1 MAAIVKA
8 CGKSSGKRCQSRERR
23 FGQSRSHGVQRL
35 ETRLPLD
42 ASGMSP
48 TSMFVAAAF
57 EQVLVREVDTVS
69 LTSFSTALQ
78 NGAMSR
84 QAFTETLT
92 HSVEYFSSIVSRDYS
107 QFFDRAPDAAGMNFW
122 DSLMSQGLTDE
133 QLDAQLIGTPE
144 YFNHA
149 GGTNKSWVDQMYF
162 DLLGRSPD
170 QAGEAAWVN
179 ALGAGMPRSLAAYG
193 FAASAEREAIIVRN
207 DYQVFLGRQASEMEV
222 AGWVNGFSNGLRNE
236 DIIAGFVG
244 SNEFFNS
251 HDGQSGQGSAGVN
264 VGSGSVGSVNIGTI
278 NIGTVNININ
288 SGNVNSGNVN
298 SGNVNTGNNSGDDDS
313 GDSGP
318 GDHGP
323 GGGPGGG
330 PHKPHGGR

>member
-1 MAAIVKA
+1 MTAIVKA
-8 CGKSSGKRCQSRERR
+8 YGKASVKQGESRRRQSGRCCSM
-23 FGQSRSHGVQRL
+23 QRL

-57 EQVLVREVDTVS
+57 EEVLIRQVDTVS

-84 QAFTETLT
+84 EVFSETLT
-92 HSVEYFSSIVSRDYS
+92 HSVEYFSSVVGSDYS
-107 QFFDRAPDAAGMNFW
+107 QFLGRAPDAAGMAFW
-122 DSLMSQGLTDE
+122 DSLMGQGLSDE
-133 QLDAQLIGTPE
+133 QLAAQLIGTPE
-144 YFNHA
+144 YFAHA
-149 GGTNKSWVDQMYF
+149 GGTNKAWVDHMYF

-170 QAGEAAWVN
+170 LQGEAAWVN

-193 FAASAEREAIIVRN
+193 FASSSEREAIIVRN
-207 DYQVFLGRQASEMEV
+207 DYQVFLGRQASQMEV
-222 AGWVNGFSNGLRNE
+222 AGWVNGFSDGLRNE

-244 SNEFFNS
+244 SDEFFNN
-251 HDGQSGQGSAGVN
+251 HDGQSGSGGVN

-278 NIGTVNININ
+278 NIGTINININ

-298 SGNVNTGNNSGDDDS
+298 SGNINSGNDSGDDS
-313 GDSGP
+313 GDSDH

-323 GGGPGGG
+323 GGGH
-330 PHKPHGGR
+330 HKPHGDD

>member
-1 MAAIVKA
+1 MAASVKA
-8 CGKSSGKRCQSRERR
+8 SGKSSVKR
-23 FGQSRSHGVQRL
+23 GQSRGRQSWAARSHAVQRL

-42 ASGMSP
+42 ASGASP
-48 TSMFVAAAF
+48 TSMFVTAAF

-84 QAFTETLT
+84 QTFTETLT
-92 HSVEYFSSIVSRDYS
+92 HSVEYFSSVVSSDYS
-107 QFFDRAPDAAGMNFW
+107 HFLGRGPDAAGLAFW
-122 DSLMSQGLTDE
+122 DSLMGQGLTDE

-149 GGTNKSWVDQMYF
+149 GGSNQAWVNQMYF
-162 DLLGRSPD
+162 DLLGRAPD
-170 QAGEAAWVN
+170 MAGEAAWVN

-193 FAASAEREAIIVRN
+193 FASSAEREEIIVRN
-207 DYQVFLGRQASEMEV
+207 DYQVFLGRQASSTEV
-222 AGWVNGFSNGLRNE
+222 AGWVNGFSDGLRNE

-251 HDGQSGQGSAGVN
+251 HDGQSGQGGAGVN

-298 SGNVNTGNNSGDDDS
+298 SGNDSSGDDDS
-313 GDSGP
+313 GDDDSGDDGP

-323 GGGPGGG
+323 GGGP
-330 PHKPHGGR
+330 HKPHGDH